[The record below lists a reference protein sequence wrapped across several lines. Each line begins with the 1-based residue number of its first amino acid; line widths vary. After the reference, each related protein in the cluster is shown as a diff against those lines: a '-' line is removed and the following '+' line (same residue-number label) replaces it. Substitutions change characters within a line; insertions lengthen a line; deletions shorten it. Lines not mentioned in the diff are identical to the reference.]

1 MAREVAK
8 AIRSKLKTSAARR
21 RLRGFI
27 KGVAKSDVKA
37 WKRGKAV
44 LGYLEGQSVID
55 LAAQFDVT
63 RGSVNRWLQWYNT
76 MGLDGLR
83 TVKPPGRPPRLSSA
97 QRSKLAEIVEAGP
110 QSSGFDGGVWTGPMI
125 GEVIRQRFDIKYHNH
140 HIPRLL
146 HDLGFS
152 VQRPRKRL
160 ARANAR
166 KQKVWVTERL
176 PYIKKKARRCRG
188 VVIFEDEA
196 SFWVDGTLHQTWSR
210 VGVQPRVD
218 TFGQR
223 KTAHLF
229 GAIALDDASFTYR
242 FADKFNN
249 SSFLTFL
256 KHLVTKY
263 APRKIFLIIDNA
275 PHHNLNKEG
284 KDWLAANKKNIELHR
299 LPPYSPEFMPMEGV
313 WKATRKCAT
322 HNRFYKTPEHRDAA
336 LRRTFKKFQTRPQ
349 LIAAH
354 VERFA

>member
-1 MAREVAK
+1 MARKVAS
-8 AIRSKLKTSAARR
+8 AIRSRLKTPAARR
-21 RLRGFI
+21 QLRGFI
-27 KGVAKSDVKA
+27 KGVAKCDVKA

-44 LGYLEGQSVID
+44 LGYIEGQSVIA

-63 RGSVNRWLQWYNT
+63 RGSVNRWLQWYNA

-83 TVKPPGRPPRLSSA
+83 TVKPPGRPARLSAA
-97 QRSKLAEIVEAGP
+97 QKNRLAVIVEAGP

-125 GEVIRQRFDIKYHNH
+125 GDVIRERFGVQYHNH

-160 ARANAR
+160 ARADAQ
-166 KQKVWVTERL
+166 KQKVWVTKRL
-176 PYIKKKARRCRG
+176 PAIKKKARRSRG

-229 GAIALDDASFTYR
+229 GAVALDDASFTYR

-249 SSFLTFL
+249 GSFLNFL
-256 KHLVTKY
+256 KQLVAKY

-275 PHHNLNKEG
+275 PHHNLGKEG
-284 KDWLAANKKNIELHR
+284 KAWLAANKKRIEIHR

-313 WKATRKCAT
+313 WKATRKRAT
-322 HNRFYKTPEHRDAA
+322 HNRFYRTPEHRDAA
-336 LRRTFKKFQTRPQ
+336 LRRTFKKFQTRPE
-349 LIAAH
+349 LISAH
-354 VERFA
+354 VERYA